1 MPIQIGAKPESSFSD
16 PLGLLSDCHRRIE
29 KFLAQMIHITET
41 ARGGPL
47 DEIQSEAL
55 AVALRYFTKA
65 APLHTQDEET
75 SLFPRMRASGDQ
87 GAREALAALDA
98 LESDHR
104 EADILHAEVDRLGN
118 LWLRQGDL
126 LPADA
131 GRLIKLLRAL
141 QTLYTHHI
149 AVEDTRVFP
158 LAGKLLESPALDQV
172 GREMAVR
179 RGLDPD
185 NLPGVSHCQ
194 LRKQNGLPVSRTP
207 ASNETGIAPPELGAG
222 GRESQKLSAV

>member
-55 AVALRYFTKA
+55 AVALRYFARA

-75 SLFPRMRASGDQ
+75 SLFPRLRDTAELE
-87 GAREALAALDA
+87 ARDALAALDA
-98 LESDHR
+98 LEADHR
-104 EADILHAEVDRLGN
+104 EADIGHAETDSLGRR
-118 LWLRQGDL
+118 WLQEGTL
-126 LPADA
+126 SPEEA
-131 GRLIKLLRAL
+131 GRLLTVLRAL

-158 LAGKLLESPALDQV
+158 LAGKLLESPALTEV

-207 ASNETGIAPPELGAG
+207 ASNEIGIAPPELGAG